1 MAIRA
6 RECLLFAGNELQVE
20 TAVHTALK
28 TMRGVERDQ
37 IARFLI
43 DPVVLFILAAT
54 SRRCLTVSE
63 MAPVVNLPAATCYKL
78 IFQMDKMGLVA
89 YCGNGRNGGRGK
101 AAAYTS
107 VLKEMHLEMRNTII
121 VLRVTWKNGTSE
133 EFRKDLV
140 PQTADKCSFEAVS
153 VLTIEEDSA
162 MSD

>member
-1 MAIRA
+1 M
-6 RECLLFAGNELQVE
+6 QVE

-78 IFQMDKMGLVA
+78 IYQMDKMGLVA

-121 VLRVTWKNGTSE
+121 VLRVTWKNGTNE

-140 PQTADKCSFEAVS
+140 PPSADKCPFEVVS
-153 VLTIEEDSA
+153 LLTAEADSA
-162 MSD
+162 FSD